1 MPAPILIDTDMGVD
15 DAVAIALAL
24 SCEAVDLVGLASVE
38 GNVSLDQATKNVGRL
53 LGAMGADGRVP
64 AARGLDQS
72 DATLEDASHV
82 FADDGLGGI
91 DLPMPKK
98 FRLDDYAELYERL
111 IDEHGPSLV
120 IVAIGP
126 LTNLAKL
133 LTDRP
138 GLLQRAGRIVIMGGA
153 VWCKGNVTPDA
164 EFNFYRDPKA
174 VAAVFASGLDITVVP
189 LDVTRQVVMDESHI
203 AHLSASGT
211 PVGDLLARM
220 IQYPMEHEGGAGPG
234 TFLVHDAMAVG
245 TILWPELFLRSKMAI
260 DVIIEGAQA
269 GKCKP
274 VVTKDKSRKVA
285 VVISVKNVDF
295 LENLLEQLCHEKFV
309 V

>member
-1 MPAPILIDTDMGVD
+1 MSTPVLIDTDMGVD

-38 GNVSLDQATKNVGRL
+38 GNVSLEQATKNVGRL
-53 LGAMGADGRVP
+53 LRALGADGRVP

-138 GLLQRAGRIVIMGGA
+138 GLLQRTGRIVIMGGA

-164 EFNFYRDPKA
+164 EFNFYRDPQAA
-174 VAAVFASGLDITVVP
+174 VTVFASGLDITVVP

-220 IQYPMEHEGGAGPG
+220 IQYPMEHGGGAGPG

-260 DVIIEGAQA
+260 DVIVEGAQA
-269 GKCKP
+269 GRCEP

-285 VVISVKNVDF
+285 VVISVKIVDF
-295 LENLLEQLCHEKFV
+295 MENLLEQLCHEKFV